1 MELQDDTF
9 SPFPSSTQKDYLT
22 MPDPDRILAKNLDQ
36 SYESW
41 PDFNFSINIELGN
54 RIYTEKRVRYSIWNL
69 ISDVGGFSDGI
80 YLVLRIFMTT
90 YSGMAFKTNFLNRSY
105 FDSDSNPREQ
115 QDVDYRNT
123 FDDLQQG
130 RCKVVGERLLKVIS
144 RALKAPAQLKQ
155 SFLKN
160 IYCWYC

>member
-1 MELQDDTF
+1 M
-9 SPFPSSTQKDYLT
+9 
-22 MPDPDRILAKNLDQ
+22 
-36 SYESW
+36 
-41 PDFNFSINIELGN
+41 ELGN
-54 RIYTEKRVRYSIWNL
+54 RIHTEKRVRYSIWNL
-69 ISDVGGFSDGI
+69 VSDVGGFSDGI
-80 YLVLRIFMTT
+80 YLVLRIFMTA
-90 YSGMAFKTNFLNRSY
+90 YSAMAFKTNFLNRSY